1 MSSMRISFLAPRLPP
16 AVCGVADHT
25 RLLADEMHGQGA
37 EVAFIHCDAALASGA
52 SLPGPVNRWTGGSEA
67 LESYLAQQQADWL
80 WVQFSN
86 YGYSRW
92 GAPYSLG
99 RDLRSVR
106 RRMPGVRLAIYLHET
121 HCLPRQLGFKGP
133 ILSRWQRHTVAAVTR
148 LGDLAFVSVA
158 PYERRVI
165 DEYGVD
171 PSKVFRLP
179 IGSNIPPANL
189 TPEERSRQRRNLGW
203 ADGDVVGVI
212 FGAYPTQVRALRR
225 FQEVIVRGI
234 RAGILQRVVC
244 VGGDGPVTPPE
255 LLDLVDRFS
264 APEKF
269 EILGPRPAEE
279 VGRILNCCDF
289 AFSPTPRHVLEKSGA
304 FLACAFAGLAVL
316 VYAAPKIEPSDDLP
330 VLPAESWDWRQASS
344 TRVTAIRAALK
355 KRAFSSYTWE
365 NIAERALSYMAAVKL
380 RHALVET

>member
-1 MSSMRISFLAPRLPP
+1 
-16 AVCGVADHT
+16 
-25 RLLADEMHGQGA
+25 LLADEMRDQG
-37 EVAFIHCDAALASGA
+37 VKVGFIHCEPLSRSET
-52 SLPGPVNRWTGGSEA
+52 SLPGPVSRWTGGAEA
-67 LESYLAQQQADWL
+67 LESCVAEQQADWL

-106 RRMPGVRLAIYLHET
+106 RRMPHVRVAIYLHET

-133 ILSRWQRHTVAAVTR
+133 ILSPWQRHTVAAVTR

-179 IGSNIPPANL
+179 IGSNIPPVNL
-189 TPEERSRQRRNLGW
+189 TTEERSRWRRDLGS
-203 ADGDVVGVI
+203 ADGDVLGVI
-212 FGAYPTQVRALRR
+212 FGAHSTQVRALRR
-225 FQEVIVRGI
+225 FEELISRGI
-234 RAGILQRVVC
+234 RQGALQRVVC
-244 VGGDGPVTPPE
+244 LGGDGPVTPPE
-255 LLDLVDRFS
+255 LLDLVNRYAEPERF
-264 APEKF
+264 A
-269 EILGPRPAEE
+269 ILGPKPADE
-279 VGRILNCCDF
+279 VGRILSYCDF

-316 VYAAPKIEPSDDLP
+316 VYAAPKSEPSDELP
-330 VLPAESWDWRQASS
+330 VLAAESWDWRQAAS
-344 TRVTAIRAALK
+344 TRLAAIRATLK
-355 KRAFSSYTWE
+355 KRAFSHYTWRS
-365 NIAERALSYMAAVKL
+365 IAERALSHMESVKP
-380 RHALVET
+380 RSILVET